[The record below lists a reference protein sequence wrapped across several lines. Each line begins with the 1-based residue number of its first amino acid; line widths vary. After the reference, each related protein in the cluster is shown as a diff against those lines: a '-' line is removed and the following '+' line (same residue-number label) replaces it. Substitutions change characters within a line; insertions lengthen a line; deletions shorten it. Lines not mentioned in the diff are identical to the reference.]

1 MESSLLKQKELQ
13 LFLKPKLLKLLE
25 RTSLF
30 LRVYRSGK
38 LPKILRILPG
48 LKNFEEILWLTRPD
62 IWSEQ
67 AIVVLTRFFQPKL
80 DKNQLSR
87 YYSLVLA
94 PRFQESIFKPKSFSA
109 HIEKAIKISIRYPS
123 IFFSSIIL
131 PICESDR
138 CSNKEGVVLSSIIWK
153 YKFPRSVIMSA
164 LIRLTKDP
172 ITSVKCIVLRV
183 IISKNYLISLRI
195 IDLLVDFFSLNI
207 RKMTSPHYKKLLL
220 VFLKNYFDSLSNED
234 KKKVFNLRTKTK
246 IFKILKK

>member
-131 PICESDR
+131 PICETDR

-195 IDLLVDFFSLNI
+195 IDLLIDFFSLNI
-207 RKMTSPHYKKLLL
+207 KKTSPHYKNLLL
-220 VFLKNYFDSLSNED
+220 VFLRNYFDSLSNED
-234 KKKVFNLRTKTK
+234 KKKVFKLKTKTK

>member
-1 MESSLLKQKELQ
+1 MESHHLKQKELQ

-25 RTSLF
+25 RASLF

-38 LPKILRILPG
+38 LPKILRILPN

-94 PRFQESIFKPKSFSA
+94 PRFQESIFKPKSYSV
-109 HIEKAIKISIRYPS
+109 HIEKAIKISIKCPS

-131 PICESDR
+131 PMCESDR
-138 CSNKEGVVLSSIIWK
+138 CSNKEGVVISSIIWK

-172 ITSVKCIVLRV
+172 ITSAKCMLLRV

-195 IDLLVDFFSLNI
+195 IDLLIDFFSLNI
-207 RKMTSPHYKKLLL
+207 KKTSPHYKNLLL
-220 VFLKNYFDSLSNED
+220 VFLRNYFDSLSNED
-234 KKKVFNLRTKTK
+234 KKKVFKLKTKTK